1 MSDLI
6 NASIC
11 VTDIPKSK
19 IKLAEN
25 GKKYMNI
32 TIATRREPDNY
43 ESNQR
48 RTGSGNGTHLHWQWK
63 RIRFYTGCNDSGK
76 RRPNA
81 SSIRHGRSAFLNHDL
96 RPE

>member
-11 VTDIPKSK
+11 VTDLPKSK

-32 TIATRREPDNY
+32 TIATRANLI
-43 ESNQR
+43 SM
-48 RTGSGNGTHLHWQWK
+48 
-63 RIRFYTGCNDSGK
+63 RIHIQY
-76 RRPNA
+76 
-81 SSIRHGRSAFLNHDL
+81 L
-96 RPE
+96 

>member
-32 TIATRREPDNY
+32 TIATRREPDKY
-43 ESNQR
+43 ENTHTVFMSQTKEER
-48 RTGSGNGTHLHWQWK
+48 EARTERIYIGSGKGFDFTPAVTTPESVDQMPV
-63 RIRFYTGCNDSGK
+63 TSDTD
-76 RRPNA
+76 
-81 SSIRHGRSAFLNHDL
+81 DL
-96 RPE
+96 PF